1 MEQKDI
7 KQYDVLVVGGGVA
20 GSIAAK
26 FAAKQGLKTLLIEKA
41 KTPRNKPCSGIQFSY
56 FEKLI
61 GEKIPREV
69 LCQNS
74 LFKVEMM
81 TPRGRVIRGQ
91 MSMLNFWRSTFD
103 SWLNSLATKAEAE
116 FWDGVRLV
124 EFQEDS
130 RVIKAKLASRN
141 SCFEVKA
148 RYLIAAD
155 GLLSGIRKKLRPE
168 DFNVK
173 ATGGAINFYFSGET
187 NLDPNTL
194 YMFYQREFSNL
205 MFAWVY
211 LKDAQWVI
219 GSGADPEPLEY
230 AKRFF
235 NYIEQRFSLRGE
247 VVRREGFASPLKSG
261 VFPGVGNILITGDAA
276 GLVDLYRG
284 VGMDN
289 AAISGRLAI
298 KAILKSEETG
308 RPPCEAYSRLL
319 KGMIR
324 KIDSNAARQKD
335 IFATNES
342 LEKNLS
348 PARLLRGGILMLAAT
363 QLNRIL
369 PPERAITLP
378 L

>member
-1 MEQKDI
+1 MN
-7 KQYDVLVVGGGVA
+7 QYDVLIVGGGVA
-20 GSIAAK
+20 GSVAAK
-26 FAAKQGLKTLLIEKA
+26 FAAKHGLKTLLIEKA

-61 GEKIPREV
+61 GERIPREA
-69 LCQNS
+69 LCQND

-81 TPRGRVIRGQ
+81 TPFGKVTRGKMR
-91 MSMLNFWRSTFD
+91 MFNFWRSTFD
-103 SWLNSLATKAEAE
+103 SWLNSLAVNAGAE
-116 FWDGVRLV
+116 FRDEVLFTG
-124 EFQEDS
+124 
-130 RVIKAKLASRN
+130 IKENGKGIVAKCSTRN
-141 SCFEVKA
+141 SKFEVKS

-168 DFNVK
+168 DFYTK
-173 ATGGAINFYFSGET
+173 ATGGAINFYFEGET
-187 NLDPNTL
+187 NMDPNTL

-211 LKDAQWVI
+211 LKDDQWVI

-235 NYIEQRFSLRGE
+235 SYIKERFSLRGE
-247 VVRREGFASPLKSG
+247 VVRREGFASPLKSV
-261 VFPGVGNILITGDAA
+261 VFPGVGNILIAGDAA
-276 GLVDLYRG
+276 GLVDVYRG

-289 AAISGRLAI
+289 AAISGRLAV
-298 KAILKSEETG
+298 KAIMKSEEKG
-308 RPPCEAYSRLL
+308 NPPCDIYSRLL

-324 KIDSNAARQKD
+324 KIDRNEAKQRA

-342 LEKNLS
+342 LEKSLS
-348 PARLLRGGILMLAAT
+348 PIRQLRSGILILAAM

-369 PPERAITLP
+369 SPERVITIP

>member
-1 MEQKDI
+1 MN
-7 KQYDVLVVGGGVA
+7 QYDVLVVGGGVA
-20 GSIAAK
+20 GSVAAK
-26 FAAKQGLKTLLIEKA
+26 FAAKHGLKTLLIEKA

-61 GEKIPREV
+61 GEKIPREA
-69 LCQNS
+69 LCHND

-81 TPRGRVIRGQ
+81 TPSGKITRGKMR
-91 MSMLNFWRSTFD
+91 MFNFWRSTFD
-103 SWLNSLATKAEAE
+103 SWLNSLAVNAGAE
-116 FWDGVRLV
+116 FRDEVLFTGMKENGKGIV
-124 EFQEDS
+124 
-130 RVIKAKLASRN
+130 AKCSTRN
-141 SCFEVKA
+141 SKFEVKT

-155 GLLSGIRKKLRPE
+155 GLLSRIRKRLRPE
-168 DFNVK
+168 DFYTN
-173 ATGGAINFYFSGET
+173 ATGGAINFYFKGET
-187 NLDPNTL
+187 NMDPNTL

-211 LKDAQWVI
+211 LKDDQWVI

-235 NYIEQRFSLRGE
+235 SYIKERFSLRGE
-247 VVRREGFASPLKSG
+247 VVRREGFASPLKSV
-261 VFPGVGNILITGDAA
+261 VFPGVGNILIAGDAA
-276 GLVDLYRG
+276 GLVDVYRG

-289 AAISGRLAI
+289 AAISGRLAV
-298 KAILKSEETG
+298 KAILRSEETG
-308 RPPCEAYSRLL
+308 NAPCETYGRLL

-324 KIDSNAARQKD
+324 KINRNEAKQRA

-342 LEKNLS
+342 LEKSLS
-348 PARLLRGGILMLAAT
+348 PIRQLRSGILMSAAM

-369 PPERAITLP
+369 PPERVITIP

>member
-1 MEQKDI
+1 MDMAG
-7 KQYDVLVVGGGVA
+7 YDVLVVGGGVA

-26 FAAKQGLKTLLIEKA
+26 FAAKHGLKTLLIEKA

-61 GEKIPREV
+61 GEKIPREA
-69 LCQNS
+69 LCQND
-74 LFKVEMM
+74 LFKVEMV
-81 TPRGRVIRGQ
+81 TPSGKVTRGK
-91 MSMLNFWRSTFD
+91 MHMLNFWRSTFD
-103 SWLNSLATKAEAE
+103 SWLNSLAVNAGAE
-116 FWDGVRLV
+116 FRDEVLFTGIREDGKILT
-124 EFQEDS
+124 
-130 RVIKAKLASRN
+130 AKCATRN
-141 SCFEVKA
+141 SKFEVKT

-155 GLLSGIRKKLRPE
+155 GLLSGIRRKLRPE
-168 DFNVK
+168 DFYKK
-173 ATGGAINFYFSGET
+173 ATGGAINFYFRGET
-187 NLDPNTL
+187 SLDPNTL

-211 LKDAQWVI
+211 LKDDQWVI

-235 NYIEQRFSLRGE
+235 DYIKQRFSLRGK

-289 AAISGRLAI
+289 AAISARLAV
-298 KAILKSEETG
+298 KAILKSKETG
-308 RPPCEAYSRLL
+308 RPPCEIYSRLL
-319 KGMIR
+319 RGMIH
-324 KIDSNAARQKD
+324 KIDRNEARQQA

-342 LEKNLS
+342 LEKSLS
-348 PARLLRGGILMLAAT
+348 PARQLRNGILMLAAI
-363 QLNRIL
+363 QVNRIL